1 MFKGWYGPLAEVQTT
16 EAAMSRQRAEF
27 VNVTMVGL
35 FAVIGAGGTA
45 PEA

>member
-16 EAAMSRQRAEF
+16 EAATSRQRAEF

-35 FAVIGAGGTA
+35 SR
-45 PEA
+45 